1 MTNSFNRETEYVRG
15 YGYVTGDGILDT
27 ITEGIKTLVTSK
39 AVRDAGSEALKA
51 AAKSGG
57 DKLGTKIVE
66 RAFKEKRQSNGEEKT
81 KEKERQSK
89 EILLDQTKPITE
101 TKTTSKQNRDILKEI
116 YADSLFKKQRGR
128 GLNRI

>member
-1 MTNSFNRETEYVRG
+1 MERHTEYIRG
-15 YGYVTGDGILDT
+15 YGWTTTTGDGILDT

-66 RAFKEKRQSNGEEKT
+66 RAFDRRGKEKQEKQQKPT
-81 KEKERQSK
+81 N
-89 EILLDQTKPITE
+89 LDDTVKVSP
-101 TKTTSKQNRDILKEI
+101 KQNNDILKQI
-116 YADSLFKKQRGR
+116 YGDSLFSKRNKKQKGSALLR
-128 GLNRI
+128 L